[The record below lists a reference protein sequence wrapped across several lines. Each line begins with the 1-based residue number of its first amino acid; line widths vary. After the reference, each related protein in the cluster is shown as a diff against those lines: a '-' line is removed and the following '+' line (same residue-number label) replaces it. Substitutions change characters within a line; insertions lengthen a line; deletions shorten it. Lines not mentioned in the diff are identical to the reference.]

1 MICNYNKI
9 TTVTLHILS
18 PAKQQHG
25 HDKARAQSEASPML
39 FSTLSQM
46 LCFVFQALTV
56 TTVIHIVQLEFRKI
70 CRQDFCTTPTL
81 IMYTF
86 CYSNASHVRSLCER
100 VIIYDSDV
108 CIIIC
113 IGLRRNLS
121 NLPAPP
127 KHPSVFDVFTNCTR
141 KSVLL
146 RAFVRKVIK
155 FSQTFAKC
163 DPLII
168 LTA

>member
-1 MICNYNKI
+1 MGMTKQECN
-9 TTVTLHILS
+9 L
-18 PAKQQHG
+18 KQVPCFFQLYRKCYVLYFKHW
-25 HDKARAQSEASPML
+25 QLPLWSIL
-39 FSTLSQM
+39 FSSN
-46 LCFVFQALTV
+46 FGKSAG
-56 TTVIHIVQLEFRKI
+56 KI
-70 CRQDFCTTPTL
+70 SAQPHTL

-113 IGLRRNLS
+113 MGLRRNLS

-163 DPLII
+163 DPCL
-168 LTA
+168 